1 MSSRR
6 AGIPFAFIIALLFMA
21 YIVANKQA
29 VNVSKLT
36 PTSTISAS
44 STLDTQTKTA
54 NCLPVG
60 PLPDHACTPGAI
72 ILTATKDQICTP
84 GYSKGVRNVP
94 ESEKQAVYAEYGI
107 VSHTKGQYEVDHL
120 ISLELGGS
128 NDIAN
133 LWPEP
138 AEPTPGFHQ
147 KDGVENTLHSQV
159 CSGAISLV
167 DAQRI
172 IATNWLAST
181 SDATLGTN
189 GMSAIIDGRP

>member
-1 MSSRR
+1 MSRRR

-21 YIVANKQA
+21 YIVANMQA
-29 VNVSKLT
+29 VNASKLT
-36 PTSTISAS
+36 PISVISTS

-54 NCLPVG
+54 NCLSAL

-72 ILTATKDQICTP
+72 IPTATKDQICTS

-133 LWPEP
+133 LWPEL
-138 AEPTPGFHQ
+138 AAPTPGFHQ

-167 DAQRI
+167 DAQQI
-172 IATNWLAST
+172 IATNWLTLISDT
-181 SDATLGTN
+181 SLGTN
-189 GMSAIIDGRP
+189 GTTVIIDGRP